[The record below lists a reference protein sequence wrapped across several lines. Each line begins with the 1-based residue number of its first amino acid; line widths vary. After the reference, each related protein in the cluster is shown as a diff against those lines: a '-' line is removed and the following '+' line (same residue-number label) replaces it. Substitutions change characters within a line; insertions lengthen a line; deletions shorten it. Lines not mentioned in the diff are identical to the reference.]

1 MSFSLQ
7 HRQLAGALEGAGLCP
22 KAAGQIAGILC
33 NGAQEL
39 RHAGPMIHDT
49 TPPSMRRITPD
60 IRKHQLPNLDF
71 EEGDPDFRRP
81 KIEPSENEPP
91 VTPPPNVTVTV
102 APQQEGGGV
111 PVRGGNLSE
120 ANIAGAGVRVDVRAK
135 VARKPADGLPM
146 AMIDQQSN
154 RLVGKRLRANVT
166 DGGGRLQAEVRE
178 DNEDVSVNLSFK
190 NLQDYDVVTGV
201 EYVPGSGLRV
211 TSEKVT
217 AWNARE
223 KTVRWIETQDAEV
236 LTGIADD
243 LYGFRAHAKRIP
255 VFEKVAVRSDHL
267 YFNTFRIGTFEGEW
281 TPGTAKSVQ
290 QVWPDG
296 GRSVEVYNYTQ
307 RIPDDG
313 DTKYVLFAPRTEDRI
328 NTDDEGSPID
338 VAGEDEGP
346 IPDAYPP
353 VVSYVAIEIQSAS
366 ESCGHFNYLLGRHP
380 SQLPGFDPA
389 QCKALSV
396 SLGDG
401 CLQWTGQQMDVIT
414 NVTVSPS
421 AITFMK
427 TPVTILCKG
436 LEYEAV
442 TIPIT
447 ECDPGTPNECD
458 SPPCVWSWNAYE
470 GAWTLVT
477 PCEGDCLCAPPAE
490 TGMSDGQ
497 SAMTTCVVP

>member
-120 ANIAGAGVRVDVRAK
+120 ANIAGAGVRVDVRSK

-236 LTGIADD
+236 LTHIADD
-243 LYGFRAHAKRIP
+243 LHGFRAHAKRIP
-255 VFEKVAVRSDHL
+255 VFELSALRNEHL
-267 YFNTFRIGTFEGEW
+267 YFNIFRIGTFTGGWPLGTNKQIAQEW
-281 TPGTAKSVQ
+281 PQGGGAVSVK
-290 QVWPDG
+290 
-296 GRSVEVYNYTQ
+296 NLTQ
-307 RIPDDG
+307 AIPDTDE
-313 DTKYVLFAPRTEDRI
+313 TKYVLFVPRTRDRVNTDSEGDRI
-328 NTDDEGSPID
+328 DVRGELEKPILT
-338 VAGEDEGP
+338 E
-346 IPDAYPP
+346 YPP
-353 VVSYVAIEIQSAS
+353 VVEYIAIEIQMAS
-366 ESCGHFNYLLGRHP
+366 NQCVTFNYLLGKKL
-380 SQLPGFDPA
+380 SGLDGFSSA
-389 QCKALSV
+389 QCQALV
-396 SLGDG
+396 HDADEECIKWGG
-401 CLQWTGQQMDVIT
+401 TQINVIT
-414 NVTVSPS
+414 NVIVSPS
-421 AITFMK
+421 AITFMQ
-427 TPVTILCKG
+427 TPVTVLCYG
-436 LEYEAV
+436 AESQHV
-442 TIPIT
+442 VIPIT
-447 ECDPGTPNECD
+447 ECSPPPPPECGSCTWVWSASGGWSLGYSCNEGCTCGGMPSSPGT
-458 SPPCVWSWNAYE
+458 Y
-470 GAWTLVT
+470 
-477 PCEGDCLCAPPAE
+477 
-490 TGMSDGQ
+490 DGQ
-497 SAMTTCVVP
+497 TADGTCSPSP